1 MKYIQT
7 FESFLNEGKSPD
19 DNLMETAKPILDD
32 LMTGYTF
39 NIKFSKDNRL
49 FYSFNNSFGDS
60 TLDLYYHK
68 GHPAGDYYVSFMSKL
83 ILKSTSLANPRA
95 AYQTTSARA
104 INKTKTIND
113 RDYFDT
119 LDEAIAY
126 IKKHLA
132 KIEKAKK

>member
-7 FESFLNEGKSPD
+7 FDSFINEGSSSNE
-19 DNLMETAKPILDD
+19 NLMETTKPTLDS
-32 LMTGYTF
+32 LMVGYSF
-39 NIKFSKDNRL
+39 NTKFSKDNRL
-49 FYSFNNSFGDS
+49 FYSVNNSFCDS

-68 GHPAGDYYVSFMSKL
+68 GHPAGDYYVAFISKL

-126 IKKHLA
+126 IKKHLE